1 MPQSIIA
8 KRGSLWSTVYTQL
21 FANILFAVA
30 IPYAIRVLTLEVPA
44 DIRMVNT
51 TAMGSIVAITMSVW
65 LIRNIFVYPG
75 AELGSHIIPSIFVSF
90 GSILLFFFLSRLEYS
105 RALLITSLFISL
117 MWMMFV
123 SIRAQGAQRLS
134 IGILP
139 FGKAAEICAIRGVS
153 WQLIDRLDTDVRAF
167 DTIVTDL
174 RADLPDEWDR
184 CVADYA
190 LSGFPVVHYKH
201 LMESLTGQ
209 VQLEHLYENSAGSLS
224 PQRVYMNSKHVI
236 DWLGALIAGLL
247 LLPVLILIAVLV
259 AIDSPGP
266 VLFRQERIGY
276 RGRPF
281 RVFKFRTMRHQPLV
295 SDPLSSAM
303 TQSDDVRIT
312 RIGRFLRQ
320 SRIDELPQILNILK
334 GEMSWIGP
342 RPEAMPLSRWYEQD
356 IPFYRYRHIVR
367 PGISGWAQV
376 NQGHVTDVAD
386 VRTKLHYDFYYIKN
400 YSPWI
405 DLLIVTKTIVTMVSG
420 HGAK

>member
-1 MPQSIIA
+1 
-8 KRGSLWSTVYTQL
+8 
-21 FANILFAVA
+21 
-30 IPYAIRVLTLEVPA
+30 
-44 DIRMVNT
+44 
-51 TAMGSIVAITMSVW
+51 
-65 LIRNIFVYPG
+65 
-75 AELGSHIIPSIFVSF
+75 
-90 GSILLFFFLSRLEYS
+90 
-105 RALLITSLFISL
+105 
-117 MWMMFV
+117 
-123 SIRAQGAQRLS
+123 
-134 IGILP
+134 
-139 FGKAAEICAIRGVS
+139 
-153 WQLIDRLDTDVRAF
+153 
-167 DTIVTDL
+167 
-174 RADLPDEWDR
+174 
-184 CVADYA
+184 
-190 LSGFPVVHYKH
+190 
-201 LMESLTGQ
+201 
-209 VQLEHLYENSAGSLS
+209 
-224 PQRVYMNSKHVI
+224 MNSKHVI